1 MTTTRQTLVT
11 RLSSLVT
18 AVAATAA
25 TAGDL
30 YVNDF
35 ATRTS
40 KEAIPAY
47 GVVRTAQ
54 PYPAKS
60 AFLCNRPSGNAG
72 TYAADSLLPY
82 FEKTAD
88 STGFGRPSVD
98 GWFVPY
104 FNNIQKLVPRF
115 LIPSNSEGYAE
126 TPVFTWSYGV
136 STTARYG
143 YAVTPLRNEFTT
155 GQLRVQVDLKAP
167 IHWDVKSSWFKV
179 FPVYRKYMDILAW
192 NNSQCDTLVTPGK
205 FGFRA
210 TGGNAADAPWARPY
224 QSAISMP

>member
-104 FNNIQKLVPRF
+104 FNNIQ
-115 LIPSNSEGYAE
+115 
-126 TPVFTWSYGV
+126 
-136 STTARYG
+136 TA
-143 YAVTPLRNEFTT
+143 VMLPF
-155 GQLRVQVDLKAP
+155 
-167 IHWDVKSSWFKV
+167 
-179 FPVYRKYMDILAW
+179 
-192 NNSQCDTLVTPGK
+192 
-205 FGFRA
+205 
-210 TGGNAADAPWARPY
+210 
-224 QSAISMP
+224 